1 MENRSTLTIILF
13 AICFFA
19 IYLSI
24 KDLEQKSKQGNFQL
38 QKEEKSSGN
47 SKKAEIVE
55 KHEILEISKI
65 LEERKKFMPNGE
77 QIPNPDFI
85 FHNKVP
91 KSGSSTMKHILKF
104 LSKAW

>member
-24 KDLEQKSKQGNFQL
+24 KDLKQKSKQGSFQL
-38 QKEEKSSGN
+38 KKEEKSSGN
-47 SKKAEIVE
+47 SKIPEIVE
-55 KHEILEISKI
+55 KNECLKISEI
-65 LEERKKFMPNGE
+65 LEERKKFMPNGAE
-77 QIPNPDFI
+77 IPNPDFI

>member
-19 IYLSI
+19 IYFSI
-24 KDLEQKSKQGNFQL
+24 KDLKQKSEPGRFQL

-47 SKKAEIVE
+47 SKIAGIEE
-55 KHEILEISKI
+55 KHENLEISEV
-65 LEERKKFMPNGE
+65 LEERKKFMPNGGE
-77 QIPNPDFI
+77 IPNPDFI

-91 KSGSSTMKHILKF
+91 KSGSSTMKHIMKF